1 MKKITGYR
9 PAYIVDGT
17 TFRIYAAKDQNIR
30 WMEVARRVSSKGINI
45 KFELIPGS
53 ARCEN
58 CLTIIDG
65 FDFLFQQIF
74 GYYNSHPSRA
84 SPVFNQ
90 TQIISSIDNFSNNI
104 YERS

>member
-1 MKKITGYR
+1 ML
-9 PAYIVDGT
+9 
-17 TFRIYAAKDQNIR
+17 QNINP
-30 WMEVARRVSSKGINI
+30 KGKCG
-45 KFELIPGS
+45 KFELIS
-53 ARCEN
+53 DATKYQNWLME
-58 CLTIIDG
+58 TDK
-65 FDFLFQQIF
+65 FKFLFQQIF